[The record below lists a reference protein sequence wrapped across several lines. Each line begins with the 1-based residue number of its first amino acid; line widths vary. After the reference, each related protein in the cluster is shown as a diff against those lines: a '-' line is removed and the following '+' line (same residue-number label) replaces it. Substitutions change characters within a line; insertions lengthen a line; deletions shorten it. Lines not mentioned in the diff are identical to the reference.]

1 MCVKWKWW
9 ESWLSEES
17 SGKIV
22 VYLIHLFCWE
32 NLASKIKWL
41 YVAFTELKCIYA
53 PSVAYEFARDIRH
66 KLVSWDTNL
75 HCMCSVRSISVS
87 VPCYLCNLIMPS
99 ALLWNHAPPLLYF
112 QTPPPHTSIVH
123 SALYAQNDPWNSI
136 KFCGQSASANSSDIV
151 SGYCTIAS
159 AVL

>member
-1 MCVKWKWW
+1 MEVSSLLPSIMCVEWKLGQ
-9 ESWLSEES
+9 SWLSEES
-17 SGKIV
+17 SGEIV

-66 KLVSWDTNL
+66 KLVST
-75 HCMCSVRSISVS
+75 SIS

-112 QTPPPHTSIVH
+112 QPPSPHMLIVH

-136 KFCGQSASANSSDIV
+136 KFCGQNASANSSDIV